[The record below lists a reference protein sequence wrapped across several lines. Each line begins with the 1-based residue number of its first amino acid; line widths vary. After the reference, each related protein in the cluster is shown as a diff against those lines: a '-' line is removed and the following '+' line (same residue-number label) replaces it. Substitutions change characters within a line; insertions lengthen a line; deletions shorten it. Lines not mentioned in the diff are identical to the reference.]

1 MTCPRLIEI
10 ALPIREISA
19 ESVRD
24 KSLRH
29 GHISTLH
36 LWWAR
41 RPLAASRA
49 VVFASLVPDPDNA
62 ECPPEFCDAVNRL
75 LKTNVHKLLKSY
87 YNGKRQIPDNDPY
100 KPYKNLP
107 DTPRNRLLT
116 FIAKWS
122 PQKIAFD
129 TGKPLEGGGQLKPP
143 NPNELLDDR
152 SLVKW
157 ETSDPENEQ
166 GRAVLEIARELVQ
179 IAHRVSQIAD
189 GESPISPSLHPSLS
203 PSPVPI
209 VLDPFS
215 GGGAIPLEATRLGAQ
230 AIAND
235 YNPVAYLILRA
246 TCEFPQR
253 YGKPGKRPAL
263 SDSEASAKTKQRVE
277 QQHKLKEPKETY
289 QAEMDVPNVLAY
301 DVEFWAKWI
310 LERAK
315 EKIGHLYPAGQDG
328 KPVVGYLWAR
338 AAPCSNPTCRAEIPL
353 LRSLLVC
360 NKEGKRVALTMN
372 LTPNPSP
379 KKRGERIEFGIAK
392 NAAIKQTAGTMIE
405 KGRGAVKCPVCQQV
419 TPVEDLRR
427 AGLEG
432 KMGER
437 MTAVITDTLQG
448 KDYRAVEEIDLRAF
462 EKAKQLAQEVERPSE
477 YIVPEINAPN
487 APNDSGPH
495 RSISIDLYGFKTFG
509 SLFNERQLL
518 LVQSLANEIHNWSEQ
533 WADGRN
539 DYRQALLSYF
549 GLWIDRVLLRSST
562 VAFWDVVGETIV
574 QPFGRQAIPMV
585 WDFIEANPFN
595 EATGS
600 ASAQLKY
607 IVGFIEH
614 ESFDSGS
621 TAIVTY
627 GDAANLNLAS
637 SSIDVVV
644 TDPPYFDAIAYA
656 DLSDFFYV
664 WLKRSIGNYFPEVF
678 LTPQTPKSQEAVAHK
693 HRHHGKKQEGI
704 KHFQNKL
711 TESFAEAKRVAK
723 KDGVVGIMFAHQ
735 DTEAWTSLIS
745 AIFDAGLTIT
755 ATYPI
760 DTELTT
766 QLKAS
771 VSALSSSIT
780 VTCRAREMGAAA
792 SFREVRREIE
802 KVVTESVRRFFDV
815 YGFRG
820 ADLIVA
826 CYGPAVGVFGKYERV
841 ERADGTPVTVAE
853 LLALVRE
860 IALRAI
866 AGEFEGDN
874 LSRLYFVWA
883 NLYGVG
889 EQAWDDARLVVQIGG
904 EAESAMEVAKSR
916 GLFEVDGSS
925 VRLALLADR
934 AHKKHLGAERGDA
947 LIDQL
952 HHAMRLW
959 QAEDRAALVAY
970 LWQHDLLEHT
980 AFWKLAQALWE
991 VLPRDTEDWKLIS
1004 ALLSERETFKTE
1016 AKKGQRQERLL

>member
-1 MTCPRLIEI
+1 MTCPRLIEV

-49 VVFASLVPDPDNA
+49 VVFASLVPDPDHA
-62 ECPPEFCDAVNRL
+62 ECPPEFRDAVNRL
-75 LKTNVHKLLKSY
+75 LKTNVPKILQSY
-87 YNGKRQIPDNDPY
+87 YNGKRQVTDKDPY

-122 PQKIAFD
+122 PEKIAFD
-129 TGKPLEGGGQLKPP
+129 TGKPLEGQGKVKEPKPA
-143 NPNELLDDR
+143 EMLDDR

-166 GRAVLEIARELVQ
+166 GREILRIARELARLANGGNV
-179 IAHRVSQIAD
+179 
-189 GESPISPSLHPSLS
+189 
-203 PSPVPI
+203 PV

-246 TCEFPQR
+246 TCEFPQK
-253 YGKPGKRPAL
+253 YGKPGTRV
-263 SDSEASAKTKQRVE
+263 VE
-277 QQHKLKEPKETY
+277 QTEYGRTTRQEIQVE
-289 QAEMDVPNVLAY
+289 NVLAY
-301 DVEFWAKWI
+301 DVEYWANWI

-315 EKIGHLYPAGQDG
+315 EKIGYLYPTGKDGQ
-328 KPVVGYLWAR
+328 PVVTYLWAR
-338 AAPCSNPTCRAEIPL
+338 TAPCSNPTCRASIPL
-353 LRSLLVC
+353 VRSLLVC
-360 NKEGKRVALTMN
+360 DTGHKRIALTM
-372 LTPNPSP
+372 
-379 KKRGERIEFGIAK
+379 KRKGKEVVFGIAK
-392 NAAIKQTAGTMIE
+392 GRAITETAGTMIE
-405 KGRGAVKCPVCQQV
+405 KGRGAVKCPVCEQV

-432 KMGER
+432 KLGER
-437 MTAVITDTLQG
+437 MIGVVTDTPHG
-448 KDYRAVEEIDLRAF
+448 KDYRPVEENDLEAF
-462 EKAKQLAQEVERPSE
+462 EKARHLANLVDKPTE
-477 YIVPEINAPN
+477 YVVPEINAPS
-487 APNDSGPH
+487 APSDAGAH
-495 RSISIDLYGFKTFG
+495 ASIRVDLYGFKQFG
-509 SLFNERQLL
+509 SLYNYRQLTAMQTYVDQIHEA
-518 LVQSLANEIHNWSEQ
+518 LVQIEKLQADTQYGKAIAAYLA
-533 WADGRN
+533 
-539 DYRQALLSYF
+539 
-549 GLWIDRVLLRSST
+549 LWVSRISQRSNSFCT
-562 VAFWDVVGETIV
+562 WNPSAEKV
-574 QPFGRQAIPMV
+574 QPLYGRQSIAMV
-585 WDFIEANPFN
+585 WDYPEIPAFSEAFGSPISMLEVVIDFI
-595 EATGS
+595 
-600 ASAQLKY
+600 K
-607 IVGFIEH
+607 H
-614 ESFDSGS
+614 ESPSFNS
-621 TAIVTY
+621 TIAQVNF
-627 GDAANLNLAS
+627 GDAARLPLAS
-637 SSIDVVV
+637 SKIDAVV

-656 DLSDFFYV
+656 DLADFFYV
-664 WLKRSIGNYFPEVF
+664 WLKRSVGALFPEAF
-678 LTPQTPKSQEAVAHK
+678 ATPQTPKSEEAVAHK
-693 HRHHGKKQEGI
+693 HRHHGNKEEGR
-704 KHFQNKL
+704 KHFQRKL
-711 TESFAEAKRVAK
+711 TQAFAEAKRIIK
-723 KDGVVGIMFAHQ
+723 QDGTIAIMFAHQ
-735 DTEAWTSLIS
+735 DTEAWAALIHS
-745 AIFDAGLTIT
+745 VFDAGLTIT

-766 QLKAS
+766 ALKRD
-771 VSALSSSIT
+771 VSALASSIT
-780 VTCRAREMGAAA
+780 VICRGREVGAAA
-792 SFREVRREIE
+792 SFRDVRREIE
-802 KVVTESVRRFFDV
+802 KVVTDSVRRFFDV

-826 CYGPAVGVFGKYERV
+826 CYGSAVGVFGKYERV

-860 IALRAI
+860 LALKAI

-874 LSRLYFVWA
+874 LSRLYFVWT
-883 NLYGVG
+883 NLYGIG

-904 EAESAMEVAKSR
+904 DAENAMEVAKSR

-934 AHKKHLGAERGDA
+934 AHKKHLGDERNDP

-952 HHAMRLW
+952 HRAMRLW
-959 QAEDRAALVAY
+959 QAEDRAALVTY

-980 AFWKLAQALWE
+980 AYWKLAQALWE

-1016 AKKGQRQERLL
+1016 AKKNASQGRLFEG